1 MKKYE
6 DLNIVDEMLLK
17 KLSGGGNS
25 GNSGNSSD
33 MILEIVDY
41 EEVRDNE

>member
-25 GNSGNSSD
+25 GNSSD

>member
-6 DLNIVDEMLLK
+6 DLNIVDETMLK
-17 KLSGGGNS
+17 KISGGEN
-25 GNSGNSSD
+25 NGNSSD